1 MRIVTN
7 SGPPRFA
14 PLSGS
19 KGVPAPLERLRNWMT
34 GLPESGHARPRV
46 MNDPIARDATWERCS
61 EALPLVREPCTS
73 RPGRGSWGV
82 ERGPSGVST
91 GPRRGPA
98 RRGVVA
104 GPEWDPEPQPF
115 IQGSPGS
122 GWGREPEHLCR
133 EERVERSDCSH
144 QFSESHRWNLE
155 RELLRGLRDPF
166 DGSPEE
172 YAAWKRRIQ
181 RELDG
186 LRCSPAKELEI
197 LISNT
202 KGRPRKM
209 LKRLCNVEARPQ
221 LALQRAWSSLL
232 FRFGHQELVK
242 EALER
247 KIADVK
253 PIKSQNHLPAME
265 DLVDLCR
272 EILAGRST
280 YPELTCF
287 DEPSRMEAVWSKM
300 PAEFID
306 QWINRVGELQDY
318 WELQGGPYR
327 RPDFGTL
334 V

>member
-1 MRIVTN
+1 
-7 SGPPRFA
+7 
-14 PLSGS
+14 
-19 KGVPAPLERLRNWMT
+19 
-34 GLPESGHARPRV
+34 
-46 MNDPIARDATWERCS
+46 
-61 EALPLVREPCTS
+61 
-73 RPGRGSWGV
+73 
-82 ERGPSGVST
+82 
-91 GPRRGPA
+91 
-98 RRGVVA
+98 
-104 GPEWDPEPQPF
+104 
-115 IQGSPGS
+115 
-122 GWGREPEHLCR
+122 
-133 EERVERSDCSH
+133 
-144 QFSESHRWNLE
+144 
-155 RELLRGLRDPF
+155 
-166 DGSPEE
+166 
-172 YAAWKRRIQ
+172 
-181 RELDG
+181 
-186 LRCSPAKELEI
+186 
-197 LISNT
+197 
-202 KGRPRKM
+202 M
-209 LKRLCNVEARPQ
+209 LKNLCNVEARPHI
-221 LALQRAWSSLL
+221 ALQRAWSSLL

-287 DEPSRMEAVWSKM
+287 DEPSRMEAVWSKI